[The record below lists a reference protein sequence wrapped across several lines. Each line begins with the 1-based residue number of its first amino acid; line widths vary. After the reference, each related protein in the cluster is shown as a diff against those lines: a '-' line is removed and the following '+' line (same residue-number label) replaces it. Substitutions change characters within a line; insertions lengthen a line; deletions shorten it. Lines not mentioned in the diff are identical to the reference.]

1 MTMDMN
7 DDHLL
12 SVSQLEELVKFGRC
26 VKFNSSNKKETYEW
40 IGRTLGR
47 FRYFSESKKSRGII
61 KNYIMVMTG
70 YSEGQ
75 IDKLIAMK
83 KKFGRVFVRERT
95 QHTFPKKFEAAD
107 IALLANTSA
116 LLSHPNGRA
125 VKQMM
130 KDMYHIYGDNRF
142 EKLQHISV
150 SHFYNLRKTNIF
162 QSRMLEY
169 QKTHPVK
176 VNIGIRKKPTP
187 FGKPGFLR
195 VDSVHQGDLDK
206 EKGVYHINLV
216 DEITQWEIVGC
227 VEGISEH
234 FLAPLLETLLEL
246 FPFKILG
253 FHSDNGSEYINQ
265 VTSKLLNKMN
275 IGQTKSRSRKTND
288 NALVEGKNGA
298 VIRKQMG
305 YRHIP
310 KKHAKE
316 INMFYREYLNPNLNF
331 HRHCAYATEY
341 TDSYGKVRKAYET
354 YMTPCQKL
362 LSIENVEQY
371 LKPGVTRASLCEE
384 EMKMSHVE
392 AAEKLQTAKA
402 KLFNRM

>member
-1 MTMDMN
+1 MDM
-7 DDHLL
+7 DDNHII
-12 SVSQLEELVKFGRC
+12 SVSQLKELVKFGKG
-26 VKFNSSNKKETYEW
+26 VKFNSNNKQQTYEW

-47 FRYFSESKKSRGII
+47 FRYFSESKKNRGII
-61 KNYIMVMTG
+61 KNYIVAMTG

-75 IDKLIAMK
+75 ADKLIAMK
-83 KKFGRVFVRERT
+83 KKFGRIFVRERT
-95 QHTFPKKFEAAD
+95 QHTFPRKYDASEV
-107 IALLANTSA
+107 ALLADSA
-116 LLSHPNGRA
+116 SLLNHPNGKA

-130 KDMYHIYGDNRF
+130 RDMYHVYGDNRF

-162 QSRMLEY
+162 QSRMLNC

-176 VNIGIRKKPTP
+176 VNIGVRKKPTP
-187 FGKPGFLR
+187 YGKPGFLR

-216 DEITQWEIVGC
+216 DEVTQWEIVGC

-234 FLAPLLETLLEL
+234 FLAPLLEELLRL
-246 FPFKILG
+246 FPFLILG

-265 VTSKLLNKMN
+265 VTAKLLNKMN
-275 IGQTKSRSRKTND
+275 IEQTKSRSRKTND

-310 KKHAKE
+310 KKHARE
-316 INMFYREYLNPNLNF
+316 INEFYREYLNPHLNF

-341 TDSYGKVRKAYET
+341 TDSRGKIRKAYET
-354 YMTPCQKL
+354 CMTPCQKL
-362 LSIENVEQY
+362 LSIENVGQY
-371 LKPGVTRASLCEE
+371 LKPGITKESLTQEQ
-384 EMKMSHVE
+384 MKMSHVE
-392 AAEKLQTAKA
+392 AAQKLQAAKA
-402 KLFNRM
+402 KLFNRI

>member
-1 MTMDMN
+1 MDM
-7 DDHLL
+7 DDNHII
-12 SVSQLEELVKFGRC
+12 SVSQLKELVKFGKG
-26 VKFNSSNKKETYEW
+26 VKFNSNNKQQTYEW

-47 FRYFSESKKSRGII
+47 FRYFSESKKNRGII
-61 KNYIMVMTG
+61 KNYIIAMTG

-75 IDKLIAMK
+75 ADKLIAMK
-83 KKFGRVFVRERT
+83 KKFGRIFVRERT
-95 QHTFPKKFEAAD
+95 QHTFPRKYDASEV
-107 IALLANTSA
+107 ALLADSA
-116 LLSHPNGRA
+116 SLLNHPNGKA

-130 KDMYHIYGDNRF
+130 RDMYHVYGDNRF

-162 QSRMLEY
+162 QSRMLNC

-176 VNIGIRKKPTP
+176 VNIGVRKKPTP
-187 FGKPGFLR
+187 YGKPGFLR

-216 DEITQWEIVGC
+216 DEVTHWEIVGC

-234 FLAPLLETLLEL
+234 FLAPLLEELLRL
-246 FPFKILG
+246 FPFLILG

-265 VTSKLLNKMN
+265 VTAKLLNKMN
-275 IGQTKSRSRKTND
+275 IEQTKSRSRKTND

-310 KKHAKE
+310 KKHARE
-316 INMFYREYLNPNLNF
+316 INEFYREYLNPHLNF

-341 TDSYGKVRKAYET
+341 TDSRGKIRKAYET

-362 LSIENVEQY
+362 LSIENVGQY
-371 LKPGVTRASLCEE
+371 LKPGITKESLTQEQ
-384 EMKMSHVE
+384 MKMSHVE
-392 AAEKLQTAKA
+392 AAQKLQAAKA
-402 KLFNRM
+402 KLFNRI

>member
-1 MTMDMN
+1 MDM
-7 DDHLL
+7 DDNHII
-12 SVSQLEELVKFGRC
+12 SVSQLKELVKFGKG
-26 VKFNSSNKKETYEW
+26 VKFNSNNKQQTYEW

-47 FRYFSESKKSRGII
+47 FRYFSESKKNRGII
-61 KNYIMVMTG
+61 KNYIIAMTG

-75 IDKLIAMK
+75 ADKLIAMK
-83 KKFGRVFVRERT
+83 KKFGRIFVRERT
-95 QHTFPKKFEAAD
+95 QHTFPRKYDASEV
-107 IALLANTSA
+107 ALLADSA
-116 LLSHPNGRA
+116 SLLNHPNGKA

-130 KDMYHIYGDNRF
+130 RDMYHVYGDNRF

-162 QSRMLEY
+162 QSRMLNC

-176 VNIGIRKKPTP
+176 VNIGVRKKPTP
-187 FGKPGFLR
+187 YGKPGFLR

-216 DEITQWEIVGC
+216 DEVTQWEIVGC

-234 FLAPLLETLLEL
+234 FLAPLLEELLRL
-246 FPFKILG
+246 FPFLILG

-265 VTSKLLNKMN
+265 VTAKLLNKMN
-275 IGQTKSRSRKTND
+275 IEQTKSRSRKTND

-305 YRHIP
+305 YRHLP
-310 KKHAKE
+310 KKHARE
-316 INMFYREYLNPNLNF
+316 INEFYREYLNPHLNF

-341 TDSYGKVRKAYET
+341 TDSRGKIRKAYET
-354 YMTPCQKL
+354 CMTPCQKL
-362 LSIENVEQY
+362 LSIENVGQY
-371 LKPGVTRASLCEE
+371 LKPGITKESLTQEQ
-384 EMKMSHVE
+384 MKMSHVE
-392 AAEKLQTAKA
+392 AAQKLQAAKA
-402 KLFNRM
+402 KLFNRI

>member
-1 MTMDMN
+1 MDMK

-12 SVSQLEELVKFGRC
+12 SVAQLKELVKFGTC
-26 VKFNSSNKKETYEW
+26 VKFNSSNKDETYEW

-47 FRYFSESKKSRGII
+47 FHYFSESKKNRGII
-61 KNYIMVMTG
+61 KDYVITMTG

-75 IDKLIAMK
+75 TDKLIAMK
-83 KKFGRVFVRERT
+83 KRFGRIFVRERT
-95 QHTFPKKFEAAD
+95 QHTFPKKYDASD
-107 IALLANTSA
+107 VALLADSTS
-116 LLSHPNGRA
+116 LLNHPNGRA
-125 VKQMM
+125 VNQMM
-130 KDMYHIYGDNRF
+130 KDMYSLYGDNRF

-162 QSRMLEY
+162 QSRILNY
-169 QKTHPVK
+169 TKTNPVK
-176 VNIGIRKKPTP
+176 VNIGIRKKPSP
-187 FGKPGFLR
+187 FGKPGYLR

-216 DEITQWEIVGC
+216 DEVTQWEIVGC

-234 FLAPLLETLLEL
+234 FLVPLLLEL
-246 FPFKILG
+246 LHLFPFNILG

-265 VTSKLLNKMN
+265 VTAKLLNKLS
-275 IGQTKSRSRKTND
+275 IEQTKSRSRKTND
-288 NALVEGKNGA
+288 NALVEGKNAA

-316 INMFYREYLNPNLNF
+316 INVFYREYLNPQLNF
-331 HRHCAYATEY
+331 HRHCAYATDY
-341 TDSYGKVRKAYET
+341 TDCRGKVRKAYET

-362 LSIENVEQY
+362 LSIEKVEQY
-371 LKPGVTRASLCEE
+371 LKSGITKESLMQEQ
-384 EMKMSHVE
+384 MMMSHVE
-392 AAEKLQTAKA
+392 AAEKLQSAKA
-402 KLFNRM
+402 KLFNRI

>member
-1 MTMDMN
+1 MDM
-7 DDHLL
+7 DDNHII
-12 SVSQLEELVKFGRC
+12 SVTQLTELVKFGKG
-26 VKFNSSNKKETYEW
+26 VKFNSNNKKQTYEW

-47 FRYFSESKKSRGII
+47 FHYFSESKKNRGII
-61 KNYIMVMTG
+61 KSYIIAMTG

-75 IDKLIAMK
+75 ADKLIAMK
-83 KKFGRVFVRERT
+83 KKSGRIFVKERT
-95 QHTFPKKFEAAD
+95 QHRFPKKYEASE
-107 IALLANTSA
+107 IVLLAETSSI
-116 LLSHPNGRA
+116 LSHPNGKA

-130 KDMYHIYGDNRF
+130 KDMYNLYGDNRF

-150 SHFYNLRKTNIF
+150 SHFYNLRRTNIF
-162 QSRMLEY
+162 QSRMLNY

-176 VNIGIRKKPTP
+176 VNIGIRKKPSP
-187 FGKPGFLR
+187 FGKPGYLR
-195 VDSVHQGDLDK
+195 IDSVHQGDLDK

-216 DEITQWEIVGC
+216 DEVTQWEITGC

-234 FLAPLLETLLEL
+234 FLTPLLLEL
-246 FPFKILG
+246 LQMFPFLILG
-253 FHSDNGSEYINQ
+253 FHSDNGSEYINKT
-265 VTSKLLNKMN
+265 VAILLNKMN
-275 IGQTKSRSRKTND
+275 IEQTKSRSRKTND

-298 VIRKQMG
+298 IIRKQMG
-305 YRHIP
+305 YCHIP

-316 INMFYREYLNPNLNF
+316 INQLYREYLNPHLNF

-341 TDSYGKVRKAYET
+341 IDSYGKVRKVYET

-371 LKPGVTRASLCEE
+371 LKPGVTKESLIQEQ
-384 EMKMSHVE
+384 MKMSHVE
-392 AAEKLQTAKA
+392 AARKLQEAKA

>member
-1 MTMDMN
+1 MTMDM
-7 DDHLL
+7 DDNHIV
-12 SVSQLEELVKFGRC
+12 SVAQLKELVKLGKC
-26 VKFNSSNKKETYEW
+26 VKFNSNNKHQTYEW

-47 FRYFSESKKSRGII
+47 FHYFSESKKNRGII
-61 KNYIMVMTG
+61 KNYVIVMTG

-83 KKFGRVFVRERT
+83 KKFGRIFVRERT
-95 QHTFPKKFEAAD
+95 QHTFPKKYDASD
-107 IALLANTSA
+107 VALLADSTS

-130 KDMYHIYGDNRF
+130 KDMYHLYGDNRF

-162 QSRMLEY
+162 RSRILNY

-176 VNIGIRKKPTP
+176 VNIGIRKKPSP
-187 FGKPGFLR
+187 FGKPGYLR

-216 DEITQWEIVGC
+216 DEVTQWEIVGC

-234 FLAPLLETLLEL
+234 FLAPLLEELLEL
-246 FPFKILG
+246 FPFMIVN
-253 FHSDNGSEYINQ
+253 FHSDNGSEYINKT
-265 VTSKLLNKMN
+265 VARLLNKVN
-275 IGQTKSRSRKTND
+275 IEQTKSRSRKTND

-305 YRHIP
+305 YHHIP

-316 INMFYREYLNPNLNF
+316 INQFYREYLIPHINF
-331 HRHCAYATEY
+331 HRHCAYATDY
-341 TDSYGKVRKAYET
+341 MDSRGKVRKAYET

-371 LKPGVTRASLCEE
+371 LKPGITKELLMQEQ
-384 EMKMSHVE
+384 MKMSHVE
-392 AAEKLQTAKA
+392 ASQKLQTAKA
-402 KLFNRM
+402 KLFNRI

>member
-1 MTMDMN
+1 MDM
-7 DDHLL
+7 DDNHII
-12 SVSQLEELVKFGRC
+12 SVSQLKELVKFGKG
-26 VKFNSSNKKETYEW
+26 VKFNSNNKQQTYEW

-47 FRYFSESKKSRGII
+47 FRYFSESKKNRGII
-61 KNYIMVMTG
+61 KNYIIAMTG

-75 IDKLIAMK
+75 ADKLIAIK
-83 KKFGRVFVRERT
+83 KKFGRIFVRERT
-95 QHTFPKKFEAAD
+95 QHTFPRKYDASEV
-107 IALLANTSA
+107 ALLADSA
-116 LLSHPNGRA
+116 SLLNHPNGKA

-130 KDMYHIYGDNRF
+130 RDMYHVYGDNRF

-162 QSRMLEY
+162 QSRMLNC

-176 VNIGIRKKPTP
+176 VNIGVRKKPTP
-187 FGKPGFLR
+187 YGKPGFLR

-216 DEITQWEIVGC
+216 DEVTQWEIVGC

-234 FLAPLLETLLEL
+234 FLAPLLEELLRL
-246 FPFKILG
+246 FPFLILG

-265 VTSKLLNKMN
+265 VTAKLLNKMN
-275 IGQTKSRSRKTND
+275 IEQTKSRSRKTND

-310 KKHAKE
+310 KKHARE
-316 INMFYREYLNPNLNF
+316 INEFYREYLNPHLNF

-341 TDSYGKVRKAYET
+341 TDSRGKIRKAYET

-362 LSIENVEQY
+362 LSIENVGQY
-371 LKPGVTRASLCEE
+371 LKPGITKESLTQEQ
-384 EMKMSHVE
+384 MKMSHVE
-392 AAEKLQTAKA
+392 AAQKLQAAKA
-402 KLFNRM
+402 KLFNRI

>member
-1 MTMDMN
+1 MDMEDN
-7 DDHLL
+7 HLL
-12 SVSQLEELVKFGRC
+12 SVAQLEELVKFGKR
-26 VKFNSSNKKETYEW
+26 VKFNSNNKRETYEW
-40 IGRTLGR
+40 IGRTLGK
-47 FRYFSESKKSRGII
+47 FRYFSESRKNRGIV
-61 KNYIMVMTG
+61 KNYIITMTG
-70 YSEGQ
+70 YSESQ

-83 KKFGRVFVRERT
+83 KRFGRIFVRERT
-95 QHTFPKKFEAAD
+95 QHSFPKKYEASD
-107 IALLANTSA
+107 VALLAEATS
-116 LLSHPNGRA
+116 LLNHPNGKA

-130 KDMYHIYGDNRF
+130 KDMYHLYGDNRF
-142 EKLQHISV
+142 ERLKQISV

-162 QSRMLEY
+162 QSRMLHY

-176 VNIGIRKKPTP
+176 VNIGVRKKPAP
-187 FGKPGFLR
+187 YGKPGYLR

-227 VEGISEH
+227 VEGMSEH
-234 FLAPLLETLLEL
+234 FLAPLLEALLEL

-265 VTSKLLNKMN
+265 VVSKLLNKMN
-275 IGQTKSRSRKTND
+275 IEQTKSRSRKTND

-298 VIRKQMG
+298 VIRKNMG
-305 YRHIP
+305 YHHIP

-316 INMFYREYLNPNLNF
+316 INGFYRDYFIPHINF

-341 TDSYGKVRKAYET
+341 TDSRGKVRKVYEN

-362 LSIENVEQY
+362 LSIENVDQY
-371 LKPGVTRASLCEE
+371 LKPGITKEYLMQEQ
-384 EMKMSHVE
+384 MKMSHVE
-392 AAEKLQTAKA
+392 AAEKLQAAKA